1 MSTANMPPGTG
12 LKWLEEART
21 RLADAPG
28 ARVVFAHI
36 GALDHSAL
44 EQMVAMAEK
53 TSLENRDATNTRKR
67 LVNVL
72 LEGLENLHHHPLDE
86 LRGTTMALLV
96 DTASGYRF
104 AMGNALPN
112 ATAALLAHRV
122 DVLNEMDQNDLKEHY
137 LKLLSNDARS
147 EHGGAGLGLLTMA
160 RKSDRPMIVRT
171 VVMDSAIAYLSLELG
186 VART

>member
-1 MSTANMPPGTG
+1 MSAQNTTPGTG
-12 LKWLEEART
+12 LRWLEEARI
-21 RLADAPG
+21 RLVDGPG
-28 ARVVFAHI
+28 TRVVFAHI
-36 GALDHSAL
+36 GALDHAAL
-44 EQMVAMAEK
+44 EQLVALAEK
-53 TSLENRDATNTRKR
+53 TSLENMDATNTRKR

-72 LEGLENLHHHPLDE
+72 LEGLENLHHHPLDG

-96 DTASGYRF
+96 DTPKGYRF

-122 DVLNEMDQNDLKEHY
+122 DVLNEMDQEDLKEHY
-137 LKLLSNDARS
+137 LKLLSNEARS

-171 VVMDSAIAYLSLELG
+171 AVMDSAIAYLSLELG
-186 VART
+186 IART